1 MWINNNI
8 KLNRM
13 ENIRLF
19 EDFNTQGRKHF
30 TQSEIA
36 YYQRMWDFLHER
48 YRNNKFFKNL
58 WDQAKRRASLSNKQ
72 WRELE
77 YLLKNGK
84 SRYESGNISNR
95 Y

>member
-1 MWINNNI
+1 MW
-8 KLNRM
+8 
-13 ENIRLF
+13 
-19 EDFNTQGRKHF
+19 
-30 TQSEIA
+30 
-36 YYQRMWDFLHER
+36 YFLHEM
-48 YRNNKFFKNL
+48 YRNNKIFKSL

-77 YLLKNGK
+77 HLLKNGK